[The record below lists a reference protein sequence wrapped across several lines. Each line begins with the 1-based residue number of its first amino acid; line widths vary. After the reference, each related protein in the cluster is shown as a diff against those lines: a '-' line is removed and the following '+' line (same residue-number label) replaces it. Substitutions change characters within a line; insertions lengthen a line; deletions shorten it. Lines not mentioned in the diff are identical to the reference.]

1 MPLPGAVIAAIVAR
15 SSLSWLIG
23 NLLRGA
29 SHSAIGNDRVYR
41 AAPPARPNDAPRHAT
56 LRRVTARL
64 PTLVSRSFASS
75 PLANAAFR
83 NFYIGS
89 IGAALGYTMQ
99 ATISAWLMATL
110 TTSALMVAL
119 VQSASTAPTLLF
131 GLFAGTLADIVDRR
145 RVILVTQ
152 VLLFAATLMLG
163 ASALIGI
170 VGPVSLLF
178 LTFLVG
184 AGFTF
189 YLPAQQA
196 SINELVSRQDLSR
209 AVALGSVAFNVARA
223 VGPAAAGALAAA
235 MSSGATLVL
244 GAFFFVPMFVAMR
257 RAPLREAPLPG
268 VPERLISGV
277 MSGLRFVR
285 HSASM
290 RAFVLRN
297 LTFSVCASAFWAL
310 LPVIARDQLGL
321 GAGGFG
327 LLSASFGIGA
337 IIGAVSI
344 PGLLSKQPMNTIVSQ
359 GGILWACAILI
370 VALTGITALALLGAF
385 CAGMAWVYVFATLSA
400 GTQSS
405 APGWVRARAVSMNL
419 VATQGCLA
427 IGSAVWGAVANGVGT
442 HWALGV
448 SAVSVIA
455 LQWLYRRVRVEMGE
469 EADVVPGARL
479 PELAI
484 ASEPSPDDGPVLIQ
498 LEYRIDPA
506 NRDAFLKAI
515 QKVGPTRR
523 RNGATSWRV
532 FRDLGEEGRF
542 VERYVIAS
550 WAEYVRLRARM
561 TMADSQLQQRA
572 AALQRPGVPIRVSR
586 FIGVTDAAFSG
597 T

>member
-1 MPLPGAVIAAIVAR
+1 
-15 SSLSWLIG
+15 
-23 NLLRGA
+23 
-29 SHSAIGNDRVYR
+29 
-41 AAPPARPNDAPRHAT
+41 
-56 LRRVTARL
+56 VTARL
-64 PTLVSRSFASS
+64 PSLVARSFASS
-75 PLANAAFR
+75 PLAGATFR
-83 NFYIGS
+83 NFYFGS

-110 TTSALMVAL
+110 TPSALMVAL

-145 RVILVTQ
+145 HVILATQ
-152 VLLFAATLMLG
+152 LVLFTATLLLG
-163 ASALIGI
+163 LSALASI

-178 LTFLVG
+178 LTFAVG

-196 SINELVSRQDLSR
+196 SINELVPRSELPR
-209 AVALGSVAFNVARA
+209 AIALGSVAFNVARA
-223 VGPAAAGALAAA
+223 IGPAAAGALAAA
-235 MSSGATLVL
+235 LSSGATLVAA
-244 GAFFFVPMFVAMR
+244 AFFFVPMFVAMR
-257 RAPLREAPLPG
+257 RTRLREAPLPG
-268 VPERLISGV
+268 VPERLISG
-277 MSGLRFVR
+277 MMIGLRFVR
-285 HSASM
+285 HSAPM

-337 IIGAVSI
+337 ILGAISI
-344 PGLLSKQPMNTIVSQ
+344 PRLLARQPMNAIVTQ

-370 VALTGITALALLGAF
+370 VALTNVTLLALLGAF
-385 CAGMAWVYVFATLSA
+385 FAGMAWVYVFATLSA

-427 IGSAVWGAVANGVGT
+427 IGSAVWGAFANAIGT
-442 HWALGV
+442 HWALGF
-448 SAVSVIA
+448 SAASVVV
-455 LQWLYRRVRVEMGE
+455 LQYVYRRVRVEMGV

-506 NRDAFLKAI
+506 NQDAFLKAI
-515 QKVGPTRR
+515 QGVGPTRR

-532 FRDLGEEGRF
+532 FRDLGEEGRY

-550 WAEYVRLRARM
+550 WAEYVRLRSRM
-561 TMADSQLQQRA
+561 TMADSQLQQAA

-586 FIGVTDAAFSG
+586 FIGITPEPELR
-597 T
+597 TL

>member
-1 MPLPGAVIAAIVAR
+1 
-15 SSLSWLIG
+15 
-23 NLLRGA
+23 
-29 SHSAIGNDRVYR
+29 
-41 AAPPARPNDAPRHAT
+41 
-56 LRRVTARL
+56 
-64 PTLVSRSFASS
+64 
-75 PLANAAFR
+75 
-83 NFYIGS
+83 
-89 IGAALGYTMQ
+89 
-99 ATISAWLMATL
+99 MATL
-110 TTSALMVAL
+110 TPSALMVAL

-152 VLLFAATLMLG
+152 VLLFAASLLLG
-163 ASALIGI
+163 AAALAGI
-170 VGPVSLLF
+170 VGPLTLLF

-196 SINELVSRQDLSR
+196 SINEMVSREQLAR

-223 VGPAAAGALAAA
+223 VGPAAAGAIAAA
-235 MSSGATLVL
+235 LSSGATHVHR
-244 GAFFFVPMFVAMR
+244 AVFIVPMFVAMR
-257 RAPLREAPLPG
+257 HTAPREVVLPG
-268 VPERLISGV
+268 VPERLMSGM

-285 HSASM
+285 HSAPM
-290 RAFVLRN
+290 RAFIIRN
-297 LTFSVCASAFWAL
+297 LAFSVCASAFWAL

-337 IIGAVSI
+337 IVGAISI
-344 PGLLSKQPMNTIVSQ
+344 PNLLSRQPMNKVVTS
-359 GGILWACAILI
+359 GGQLWALAALM

-385 CAGMAWVYVFATLSA
+385 CAGMAWVCVFATLSA

-405 APGWVRARAVSMNL
+405 APAWVRARAVSMNL

-427 IGSAVWGAVANGVGT
+427 IGSALWGALANGVGT

-448 SAVSVIA
+448 SAVSVIV
-455 LQWLYRRVRVEMGE
+455 LQWLYRRVRVEMGQ
-469 EADVVPGARL
+469 EADVVPGVRL
-479 PELAI
+479 PELPI
-484 ASEPSPDDGPVLIQ
+484 QTPPLPDDGPVLIQ
-498 LEYRIDPA
+498 LEYRIDA
-506 NRDAFLKAI
+506 ADRDAFLKAI

-561 TMADSQLQQRA
+561 TMADSRLQQA
-572 AALQRPGVPIRVSR
+572 VAELQRAGTPIRVSR
-586 FIGVTDAAFSG
+586 FIDVTTDTGSAGVR
-597 T
+597 

>member
-1 MPLPGAVIAAIVAR
+1 M
-15 SSLSWLIG
+15 
-23 NLLRGA
+23 
-29 SHSAIGNDRVYR
+29 
-41 AAPPARPNDAPRHAT
+41 
-56 LRRVTARL
+56 TARL
-64 PTLVSRSFASS
+64 PAFVTQSLQSS
-75 PLANAAFR
+75 PLRNPVFR
-83 NFYIGS
+83 NFYLGS

-145 RVILVTQ
+145 RVIIVTQ
-152 VLLFAATLMLG
+152 VLLFAASLILG
-163 ASALIGI
+163 SAALFGIIG
-170 VGPVSLLF
+170 PATLLF

-196 SINELVSRQDLSR
+196 SINELVSRAELSR

-223 VGPAAAGALAAA
+223 LGPALAGAIAAA
-235 MSSGATLVL
+235 LSSGSALVV

-257 RAPLREAPLPG
+257 RTRPPEVALPG
-268 VPERLISGV
+268 VPERLLSGV
-277 MSGLRFVR
+277 MIGLRYVR
-285 HSASM
+285 HSLPM
-290 RAFVLRN
+290 RALIIRN
-297 LTFSVCASAFWAL
+297 LAFSVCASAFWAL

-337 IIGAVSI
+337 IVGAISI
-344 PGLLSKQPMNTIVSQ
+344 PGLLQRQSMNKVVTS
-359 GGILWACAILI
+359 GGVLWALAMYV
-370 VALTGITALALLGAF
+370 VALTVDTWLALVGAG
-385 CAGMAWVYVFATLSA
+385 CAGAAWVYVFASLSA

-405 APGWVRARAVSMNL
+405 APAWVRARAVSMNL

-427 IGSAVWGAVANGVGT
+427 LGSAVWGGVASAVGT
-442 HWALGV
+442 RWALGV
-448 SAVSVIA
+448 SAGAVIV
-455 LQWLYRRVRVEMGE
+455 LQWLYRRVRVEMGQ
-469 EADVVPGARL
+469 EADIVPDARL
-479 PELAI
+479 PELAV
-484 ASEPSPDDGPVLIQ
+484 ATEPLPDDGPVLIQ

-506 NRDAFLKAI
+506 NRDAFLRAI

-532 FRDLGEEGRF
+532 FRDLAEEGRF

-561 TMADSQLQQRA
+561 TMADSRLQQRVA
-572 AALQRPGVPIRVSR
+572 ELQRADVPIRVSR
-586 FIGVTDAAFSG
+586 LIGVTGEGRPAAARG
-597 T
+597 TD

>member
-1 MPLPGAVIAAIVAR
+1 MAA
-15 SSLSWLIG
+15 
-23 NLLRGA
+23 
-29 SHSAIGNDRVYR
+29 
-41 AAPPARPNDAPRHAT
+41 
-56 LRRVTARL
+56 ARL
-64 PTLVSRSFASS
+64 PSFVSRSFASS
-75 PLANAAFR
+75 PLRNAVFR
-83 NFYIGS
+83 NFYVGS

-119 VQSASTAPTLLF
+119 VQSASTGPTLLF

-145 RVILVTQ
+145 RVILATQ
-152 VLLFAATLMLG
+152 VVLFAASLLLG
-163 ASALIGI
+163 LAALTGV

-178 LTFLVG
+178 LTFAVG

-196 SINELVSRQDLSR
+196 SINEMVARSELSR

-223 VGPAAAGALAAA
+223 VGPAAAGAIAAA
-235 MSSGATLVL
+235 LSSGATLVL

-257 RAPLREAPLPG
+257 TTTPKEVALPG
-268 VPERLISGV
+268 VPERLLSGA

-285 HSASM
+285 HSAPM
-290 RAFVLRN
+290 RAFVIRN
-297 LTFSVCASAFWAL
+297 LSFSVCASAFWAL

-337 IIGAVSI
+337 IVGAVSI
-344 PGLLSKQPMNTIVSQ
+344 PNLLTRQSMNKVVTS
-359 GGILWACAILI
+359 GGHLWAFAILML
-370 VALTGITALALLGAF
+370 ALTGITGIALIGAF
-385 CAGMAWVYVFATLSA
+385 CAGMAWVCVFATLSA

-427 IGSAVWGAVANGVGT
+427 IGSAVWGAIANGVGT
-442 HWALGV
+442 HWALGA
-448 SAVSVIA
+448 SAAAVFA
-455 LQWLYRRVRVEMGE
+455 LQWLYRRVRVEMGQ

-479 PELAI
+479 PDLTLSA
-484 ASEPSPDDGPVLIQ
+484 EPLPDDGPVLIQ
-498 LEYRIDPA
+498 IEYRIDPS
-506 NRDAFLKAI
+506 NRDSFLKGI

-561 TMADSQLQQRA
+561 TMADSRLQQA
-572 AALQRPGVPIRVSR
+572 VAELQRPDVPIRVSR
-586 FIGVTDAAFSG
+586 LIGVTTTA
-597 T
+597 

>member
-1 MPLPGAVIAAIVAR
+1 VA
-15 SSLSWLIG
+15 
-23 NLLRGA
+23 
-29 SHSAIGNDRVYR
+29 
-41 AAPPARPNDAPRHAT
+41 
-56 LRRVTARL
+56 ARL
-64 PTLVSRSFASS
+64 PSFVSRSFASS
-75 PLANAAFR
+75 PLRNATFR
-83 NFYIGS
+83 DFYLGS

-152 VLLFAATLMLG
+152 VILFAATLILG
-163 ASALIGI
+163 AAALLGI
-170 VGPVSLLF
+170 VGPLSLLM
-178 LTFLVG
+178 LTFAVG

-196 SINELVSRQDLSR
+196 SINELVSRSELSR

-223 VGPAAAGALAAA
+223 VGPAAAGAIAAA
-235 MSSGATLVL
+235 LSSGASLVL
-244 GAFFFVPMFVAMR
+244 GAFFFIPMFVAMR
-257 RAPLREAPLPG
+257 RTAPREAALPG
-268 VPERLISGV
+268 VPERLMSGA

-285 HSASM
+285 HSVPM
-290 RAFVLRN
+290 RAFIIRN
-297 LTFSVCASAFWAL
+297 LAFSVCASAFWAL

-337 IIGAVSI
+337 IVGAISI
-344 PGLLSKQPMNTIVSQ
+344 PGLLHRQSMNQVVTS
-359 GGILWACAILI
+359 GGQLWAAATFM
-370 VALTGITALALLGAF
+370 VALTGITGLALLGAF

-400 GTQSS
+400 GTQST
-405 APGWVRARAVSMNL
+405 APGWVRARAVAMNI

-427 IGSAVWGAVANGVGT
+427 IGSAVWGALANGVGT
-442 HWALGV
+442 HWALGI
-448 SAVSVIA
+448 SAVSVVA
-455 LQWLYRRVRVEMGE
+455 LQWVYRRVHVQMGQ
-469 EADVVPGARL
+469 EADVVPGVRP
-479 PELAI
+479 PELPI
-484 ASEPSPDDGPVLIQ
+484 LTEPLPDDGPVLIQ
-498 LEYRIDPA
+498 LEYRIDAA

-550 WAEYVRLRARM
+550 WAEYVRLRSRM
-561 TMADSQLQQRA
+561 TMADSRLQQA
-572 AALQRPGVPIRVSR
+572 VAELQRPDVPIRVSR
-586 FIGVTDAAFSG
+586 FIGVTEGALAPGERVS
-597 T
+597 

>member
-1 MPLPGAVIAAIVAR
+1 MA
-15 SSLSWLIG
+15 
-23 NLLRGA
+23 
-29 SHSAIGNDRVYR
+29 
-41 AAPPARPNDAPRHAT
+41 
-56 LRRVTARL
+56 ARL
-64 PTLVSRSFASS
+64 PSFVSRSFASS
-75 PLANAAFR
+75 PLRDAAFR
-83 NFYIGS
+83 NFYFGS

-131 GLFAGTLADIVDRR
+131 GLIAGTLADIIDRR

-152 VLLFAATLMLG
+152 VLLFAASLILG
-163 ASALIGI
+163 AAALIGI
-170 VGPVSLLF
+170 VGPMSLLF

-196 SINELVSRQDLSR
+196 SINEMVSRSDLAR

-223 VGPAAAGALAAA
+223 VGPAAAGAIAAA
-235 MSSGATLVL
+235 LNSGTSLVL
-244 GAFFFVPMFVAMR
+244 AAFFFVPMFVVMR
-257 RAPLREAPLPG
+257 RTMPSEVALPG
-268 VPERLISGV
+268 VPERLMSGV
-277 MSGLRFVR
+277 MSGLRYVR
-285 HSASM
+285 HSAPM
-290 RAFVLRN
+290 RAFIIRN
-297 LTFSVCASAFWAL
+297 LSFSVCASAFWAL

-337 IIGAVSI
+337 IVGAISI
-344 PGLLSKQPMNTIVSQ
+344 PGQLHRQSMNTVVTS
-359 GGILWACAILI
+359 GGYLWALAIFI
-370 VALTGITALALLGAF
+370 VALTGITVFALLGAF

-405 APGWVRARAVSMNL
+405 APGWVRARAVSMNI

-427 IGSAVWGAVANGVGT
+427 IGSALWGALASGVGT

-448 SAVSVIA
+448 SAASVIA
-455 LQWLYRRVRVEMGE
+455 LQWYYRRVRVEMGQ
-469 EADVVPGARL
+469 EADVVPGVRL

-484 ASEPSPDDGPVLIQ
+484 AAEPLPDDGPVLIQ
-498 LEYRIDPA
+498 LEYRIDA
-506 NRDAFLKAI
+506 AQREAFFKAI

-532 FRDLGEEGRF
+532 FRDLGDDGRF

-550 WAEYVRLRARM
+550 WAEYVRLRSRM
-561 TMADSQLQQRA
+561 TMADSRLQQSVAER
-572 AALQRPGVPIRVSR
+572 QRPDVPIRVSR
-586 FIGVTDAAFSG
+586 LIGVTPDSAH
-597 T
+597 TRPR